1 MSVSFDFATMQYCP
15 QNNSIQD
22 IWIENGVPLC
32 FLETITSSILGLFI
46 LIFGTI
52 QIIRYKK
59 NGIKIPN
66 LSTSKLFCLQVLVH
80 LALIFMGL
88 GILIP
93 KAIFKHEVFGF
104 EVLSIMGSSFIW
116 IMSLALVIL
125 ERKYQLRNSGQR
137 RHGIVLILTW
147 IGVFI
152 KENLIFL
159 TNEKWW

>member
-1 MSVSFDFATMQYCP
+1 MQYCP
-15 QNNSIQD
+15 QNISIQD
-22 IWIENGVPLC
+22 IWKENGVPLC

-59 NGIKIPN
+59 NGIKITN
-66 LSTSKLFCLQVLVH
+66 LSTSNKLVCFQVLVH
-80 LALIFMGL
+80 VALILLAGL

-93 KAIFKHEVFGF
+93 KVIFKQKVFGF
-104 EVLSIMGSSFIW
+104 EILSIICSSFIW

-125 ERKYQLRNSGQR
+125 EKNYQLRNSGQS
-137 RHGIVLILTW
+137 RHGTALILTW
-147 IGVFI
+147 IGAFM

-159 TNEKWW
+159 SNEKWW

>member
-1 MSVSFDFATMQYCP
+1 MQYCP
-15 QNNSIQD
+15 QNISIQD

-32 FLETITSSILGLFI
+32 LLETITFSILGLFI
-46 LIFGTI
+46 LLFGTI

-59 NGIKIPN
+59 NGIKITN
-66 LSTSKLFCLQVLVH
+66 LSTSNKLYCFQVLVH

-93 KAIFKHEVFGF
+93 KSIFKHEIFGF
-104 EVLSIMGSSFIW
+104 EVLSIIGSSFIW

-125 ERKYQLRNSGQR
+125 EKQYQLRNSGQR
-137 RHGIVLILTW
+137 RHGIVLIFIW